1 MFPKVTARLCHI
13 TAVLG
18 ESLGDAAQ
26 DPIVGDLAANL
37 FRPLKVSTKKGY
49 ALHFYNMIY
58 IIYII

>member
-26 DPIVGDLAANL
+26 DPIVGDLAVSCSFHM
-37 FRPLKVSTKKGY
+37 FRDMHSIST
-49 ALHFYNMIY
+49 I
-58 IIYII
+58 